1 MALLREFIMKN
12 NMTIKKLILLLLI
25 AGGIS
30 WGCSAEVEELT
41 GPSSLGNILGI
52 TASPKT
58 ISIAGA
64 GTTTI
69 IVSVVTT
76 DSIPVEGATV
86 ALTTTRGILGT
97 ATLTTNAGGGATT
110 TLAPGTDPGNA
121 QVTASVDNVIATTS
135 VSIIN

>member
-1 MALLREFIMKN
+1 MKKYL
-12 NMTIKKLILLLLI
+12 TIKKLISILFI
-25 AGGIS
+25 AIAIS

-52 TASPKT
+52 TASPNT

-69 IVSVVTT
+69 IVTVVTA

-86 ALTTTRGILGT
+86 TLTTTRGTLG
-97 ATLTTNAGGGATT
+97 AASLTTNAGGGATT
-110 TLAPGTDPGNA
+110 TLAPGTVQGLA
-121 QVTASVDNVIATTS
+121 YVTASVDNVIATTA
-135 VSIIN
+135 VSITN